1 VTARTED
8 ERLCE
13 NTWENGN
20 RKLEVRQYKEEFD
33 AADEDGTMFPLTLH
47 PYLEQLIAYMK
58 SKPAVWFA
66 TCEQI
71 TAYLK
76 KAG

>member
-20 RKLEVRQYKEEFD
+20 RNLEVRQYKEAFD

-47 PYLEQLIAYMK
+47 PYVSGYQA
-58 SKPAVWFA
+58 PF
-66 TCEQI
+66 I
-71 TAYLK
+71 TWSSLSRT
-76 KAG
+76 